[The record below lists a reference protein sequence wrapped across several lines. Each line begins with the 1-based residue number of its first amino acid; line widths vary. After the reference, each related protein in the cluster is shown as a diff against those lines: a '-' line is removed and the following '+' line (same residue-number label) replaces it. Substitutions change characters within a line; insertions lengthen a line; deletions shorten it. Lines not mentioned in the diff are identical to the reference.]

1 MNEFKPKAISKA
13 SLYLTQ
19 QLEKLTQ
26 LEQLNKK
33 IKAQTSTPKE
43 QVNSGNDQLKSTNIL
58 QKILKL
64 FRP

>member
-1 MNEFKPKAISKA
+1 MNEFRPKAIAKA

-33 IKAQTSTPKE
+33 IKAQGPTPKE
-43 QVNSGNDQLKSTNIL
+43 QVHSANDLLRSTNLL